1 MAWARENRYIVF
13 TNDLDYGALLFATAA
28 ASPSVIQI
36 RAEDIRPA
44 SAEHAVL
51 FAFEA
56 AREFG
61 LRGHVGGTESDKG
74 TAANS
79 LSEYHAPK
87 KIFWLV
93 CGLGH
98 EITKLSVKFLL
109 RAVESQR
116 TRSNHYPLSIIHYRL
131 SIISSMSE

>member
-51 FAFEA
+51 
-56 AREFG
+56 
-61 LRGHVGGTESDKG
+61 
-74 TAANS
+74 
-79 LSEYHAPK
+79 LSAG
-87 KIFWLV
+87 I
-93 CGLGH
+93 
-98 EITKLSVKFLL
+98 
-109 RAVESQR
+109 
-116 TRSNHYPLSIIHYRL
+116 
-131 SIISSMSE
+131 